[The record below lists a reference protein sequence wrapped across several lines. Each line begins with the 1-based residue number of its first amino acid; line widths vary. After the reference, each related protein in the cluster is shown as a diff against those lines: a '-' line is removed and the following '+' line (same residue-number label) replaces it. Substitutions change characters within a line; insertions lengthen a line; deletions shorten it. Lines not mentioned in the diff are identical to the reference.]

1 MLEMQ
6 KIKLA
11 APLQTDSIVDG
22 PGIRAVIWTQGCGH
36 HCKGCHNPE
45 TWNFEEGI
53 DCSINDIKKQLDDLK
68 NHDGITLSGGDP
80 LFQPEACYEI
90 AKHAKKLGYNVW
102 CYTGFTF
109 EQLMVMKHHNPHILK
124 LLEQLDVLIDGRFI
138 LEQKSLNLK
147 FKGSRNQRIIDVPAS
162 LKENKAIIIEK
173 YSEEKV
179 WKPKYYKE
187 EFLYI

>member
-1 MLEMQ
+1 
-6 KIKLA
+6 
-11 APLQTDSIVDG
+11 
-22 PGIRAVIWTQGCGH
+22 
-36 HCKGCHNPE
+36 
-45 TWNFEEGI
+45 
-53 DCSINDIKKQLDDLK
+53 
-68 NHDGITLSGGDP
+68 
-80 LFQPEACYEI
+80 
-90 AKHAKKLGYNVW
+90 
-102 CYTGFTF
+102 
-109 EQLMVMKHHNPHILK
+109 MKHHNPYILK

-147 FKGSRNQRIIDVPAS
+147 FKGSRNQRIIYVPAS